1 MENIII
7 KDYIELGSS
16 NLLIKII
23 VTHGNYIFKNVVL
36 NYLIFNIYIYKDS
49 KNVFC

>member
-16 NLLIKII
+16 NLLIKMIL
-23 VTHGNYIFKNVVL
+23 THDNYIFKNVICVKL
-36 NYLIFNIYIYKDS
+36 SHI
-49 KNVFC
+49 